1 VLSEP
6 AEASKPARVLLVQGD
21 PRAATIIVEMLR
33 VVWPHGL
40 LVTHAPHIPDAV
52 VELGDHGDSCVLLE
66 IPADEQEPLAGLQE
80 LVTAAPDAAIV
91 VISEHGDDELGVAAV
106 RAGAQDHLVRS
117 ELHPALLARSVRF
130 ALERKR
136 AEVRLAQQALHDPL
150 TGLPNRL
157 LFLDRLTVA
166 LDRSRRIGLAPA
178 VMFLDL
184 DRFKEIND
192 SLGHGAGDRL
202 LRELAER
209 FRELMRPMDTVAR
222 LGGDEFTFL
231 FEGLSGEEEARAIA
245 RRIREA
251 AAVPVALGA
260 DEDTTVEVSIGI
272 VMLED
277 PAASLEDALRDADA
291 AMYRAKDLGGDRA
304 ELFEERTKTRI
315 PPVPPGPASPPAA
328 TTPTAA
334 STPPRDTPPRAAASR
349 AGTSRVV
356 PGERALRTAIE
367 ASQLRVHYQPQVS
380 INGETGLVGFEAL
393 VRWEHPE
400 RGLIAPAEFV
410 PLAEETGL
418 IGPLGDWVIEQALV
432 QVHRWRQSRP
442 GMSIS
447 VNLSRRQLED
457 RKLATRLA
465 DTMRARGTDP
475 SVLWLEVT
483 EEAVVDDA
491 EGVARALA
499 ELHDIG
505 VNLAIDD
512 FGLGRSSLP
521 SLRELPVDMLKIH
534 QSFVSP
540 LGTGPGNGAVVGA
553 VVELGHALGLSVIAE
568 GVETDHQLAHLRDLG
583 CDGAQGFLFSQ
594 PVPETA
600 VRDLLGSH

>member
-1 VLSEP
+1 VRSES
-6 AEASKPARVLLVQGD
+6 AGTKRPARVLLVQDD
-21 PRAATIIVEMLR
+21 PRAATMIVEMLR
-33 VVWPHGL
+33 AAWPQGL
-40 LVTHAPHIPDAV
+40 LVTHALHVLDAV
-52 VELGDHGDSCVLLE
+52 DELGDHGDSCVLLE
-66 IPADEQEPLAGLQE
+66 VSGEDADPLAGLQD

-91 VISEHGDDELGVAAV
+91 VISEHVDQELGVAAV
-106 RAGAQDHLVRS
+106 KAGAQDHLVKS

-130 ALERKR
+130 ALERKH
-136 AEVRLAQQALHDPL
+136 AEVRLAQQALQDPL

-157 LFLDRLTVA
+157 LFMDRLSVA

-178 VMFLDL
+178 VMFLDF

-192 SLGHGAGDRL
+192 SLGHSAGDRL
-202 LRELAER
+202 LRELARR
-209 FRELMRPMDTVAR
+209 FQELMRPMDTVAR
-222 LGGDEFTFL
+222 LGGDEFAFL
-231 FEGLSGEEEARAIA
+231 FEGLSGELEASAIA

-251 AAVPVALGA
+251 AAGPVALGDPA
-260 DEDTTVEVSIGI
+260 GGTSIDVSIGI
-272 VMLED
+272 VMLDD
-277 PAASLEDALRDADA
+277 PAVSLEDALRDADA

-304 ELFEERTKTRI
+304 ELYGAHIGVRL
-315 PPVPPGPASPPAA
+315 P
-328 TTPTAA
+328 
-334 STPPRDTPPRAAASR
+334 PPRAPTSNGHVHT
-349 AGTSRVV
+349 AG
-356 PGERALRTAIE
+356 ELALRTAIE
-367 ASQLRVHYQPQVS
+367 ASQLRVHYQPRVS

-418 IGPLGDWVIEQALV
+418 IRPLGDWVLAQALS

-442 GMSIS
+442 GVSIS

-457 RKLATRLA
+457 SDLAARLA
-465 DTMRARGTDP
+465 GMMRDRGADP
-475 SVLWLEVT
+475 AVLWLEVA
-483 EEAVVDDA
+483 EQAFVDDP
-491 EGVARALA
+491 ETVGRALA

-505 VNLAIDD
+505 VNLALDN
-512 FGLGRSSLP
+512 FGRGRSSLL

-540 LGTGPGNGAVVGA
+540 LGSNPRNGDGAAIGA

-600 VRDLLGSH
+600 VRDLLGG